1 MATQPMSV
9 LVTAQRRDTM
19 SPMPVP
25 SSPRPPG
32 WDRDWELAWDRFTH
46 HGRDAGASEDATAL
60 CPVRVVRIDKGGI
73 TVSPAAGSERL
84 VVAAKAVRRVVVGDV
99 CALDADAGRIEV
111 ILERRT
117 VFERRAPGSGRDEI
131 AVSAKAIAANMDV
144 VLVLQALDA
153 GVNTSRLAREMVLA
167 WESGARPVVVL
178 TKADLVTP
186 GDRERQRATAVCF
199 APAVAVVCTSSRSD
213 APCASSGAPEPD
225 ASARGTSELDP
236 HLPPGTVAALL
247 GASGAGKSTLVNTLA
262 GHRVQLT
269 AEVREGDQRGRHTTT
284 AGQMLPLTHDR
295 WLIDTPGIRGVGLW
309 HADEG
314 LEQAF
319 ADLSPF
325 AQRCR
330 FADCTHT
337 AEPGCGVLAAVDAG
351 QLAPERLEVWHH
363 LVDEVERLEA
373 ESEELERASRRE
385 ANQRS
390 RRRAAAQRGR
400 PRR

>member
-1 MATQPMSV
+1 
-9 LVTAQRRDTM
+9 M

-25 SSPRPPG
+25 SSQLPPG
-32 WDRDWELAWDRFTH
+32 WDRDWEQAWDRFTH
-46 HGRDAGASEDATAL
+46 HGRDAAPEDTTAL
-60 CPVRVVRIDKGGI
+60 WPVRVVRIDKGGI
-73 TVSPAAGSERL
+73 TVSPAAGNEQL

-99 CALDADAGRIEV
+99 CALDAEAGRIEA
-111 ILERRT
+111 ILKRRT

-131 AVSAKAIAANMDV
+131 TVSAKAIAANMDV

-186 GDRERQRATAVCF
+186 DDRELQRVTAERF
-199 APAVAVVCTSSRSD
+199 APGVAVVCTSSRSD
-213 APCASSGAPEPD
+213 APRASSDTTAPDGPTEGAPEPD
-225 ASARGTSELDP
+225 GSARGTSELDP

-337 AEPGCGVLAAVDAG
+337 AEPGCGVLAAADAG
-351 QLAPERLEVWHH
+351 QLAPERLEVWHD
-363 LVDEVERLEA
+363 LVGEVERLEA
-373 ESEELERASRRE
+373 ESEELERANRRE